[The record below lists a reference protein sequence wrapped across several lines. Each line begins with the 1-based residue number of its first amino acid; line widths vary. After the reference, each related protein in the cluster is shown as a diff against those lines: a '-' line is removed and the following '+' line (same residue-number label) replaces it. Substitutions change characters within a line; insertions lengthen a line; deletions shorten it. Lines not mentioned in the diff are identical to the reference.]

1 MKTILLISR
10 ELNDDKKI
18 LEKNIFEIDSF
29 IKECV
34 PENTVLHMGSTLTGE
49 FRRRMES
56 LDYKFI
62 LKKQYRSGLYK
73 SNKEMI
79 KESDRVLI
87 INFNKSLNMTDFEEY
102 AKGQDATNESVYVL
116 SLYPNQTLE

>member
-10 ELNDDKKI
+10 VLNDNKEVLEKKI
-18 LEKNIFEIDSF
+18 SEIDSF
-29 IKECV
+29 IEECV
-34 PENTVLHMGSTLTGE
+34 PKNTVLHMGSTLTGE
-49 FRRRMES
+49 FRRRMEI
-56 LDYKFI
+56 LDYRFV

-87 INFNKSLNMTDFEEY
+87 INVNQSPNMTDFEEY
-102 AKGQDATNESVYVL
+102 AKKQDTIDESVYVL
-116 SLYPNQTLE
+116 RLSSK

>member
-1 MKTILLISR
+1 MKTTLLISR

-18 LEKNIFEIDSF
+18 LEKNICKIDSF

-34 PENTVLHMGSTLTGE
+34 SENTVFHMGSTLTGE

-56 LDYKFI
+56 LDYRFV
-62 LKKQYRSGLYK
+62 LKKQYRSGLEK

-79 KESDRVLI
+79 RESDRVLI
-87 INFNKSLNMTDFEEY
+87 INFNKSPNMTDFEEY
-102 AKGQDATNESVYVL
+102 AKEQDAIHESVYVL
-116 SLYPNQTLE
+116 SLY